1 MGHAIYSIAYLLYIF
16 YNFVELIPPIIK
28 HYIIPSEWNE
38 VYGMVEF
45 GEKLRRLRKQ
55 KQLTQRQLADLI
67 GVQHTIISFYELG
80 DRVPSPEVIVKLASV
95 LHVSS
100 DYLLGLEKKET
111 VDISGLAPNDCDL
124 VRALV
129 DSLREKNID

>member
-1 MGHAIYSIAYLLYIF
+1 
-16 YNFVELIPPIIK
+16 
-28 HYIIPSEWNE
+28 
-38 VYGMVEF
+38 MVEF

-55 KQLTQRQLADLI
+55 KRLTQKQLAALI
-67 GVQHTIISFYELG
+67 GVQHTMISFYELG
-80 DRVPSPEVIVKLASV
+80 DRIPSPEVIIKLSSV